1 MRCALTIAG
10 SDSIGGAG
18 IQADIKAMAALGVHA
33 CTAVTAVTAQ
43 NTRSVNRIYPVPPDM
58 VVDQIETV
66 LKDSDIRAIKTGMLY
81 DPEIVSAVADVLENK
96 GIPLVIDPV
105 MIATVGDH
113 LFNEDMVDALKKELI
128 PICDLITPNKYEA
141 EVLSGIE
148 IRNEKDARLACK
160 LIGKEGS
167 SVLLK
172 GGHMGGSTVKDYLY
186 LSSEINVLEYPR
198 LDSAGHGSGCVL
210 SAYITAHLAK
220 SVDIGNAVIRSR
232 KMIQESISTMYPVG
246 TGVRVVNPIVRIQD
260 DSHRFQI
267 LDSLDM
273 AATRIMQ
280 SVPGT
285 AVPESG
291 MNIAFATEDPVGPED
306 IAGIEGKMRHR
317 NGRTVKGPARF
328 GAAGHLSFVILEAM
342 RADPD
347 KRSAMNISYS
357 DDYAD
362 VMEEVGMIVGKMDLK
377 KNKNMSLRDL
387 VSNSISKCGCVPDAM
402 IDKTSRDRM
411 IWIIGRDPK
420 DITDKLGQFV

>member
-33 CTAVTAVTAQ
+33 CTAITAVTAQ
-43 NTRSVNRIYPVPPDM
+43 NTKSVERIYPLPPDM
-58 VVDQIETV
+58 VVDQIEAV

-81 DPEIVSAVADVLENK
+81 DPEIVSAVAEVLEDSN
-96 GIPLVIDPV
+96 IPLVIDPV

-113 LFNEDMVDALKKELI
+113 LFDDRMVDALKRDLI
-128 PICDLITPNKYEA
+128 PICDLITPNRYEA
-141 EVLSGIE
+141 EVLSGIK
-148 IRNEKDARLACK
+148 IRNEEDARLACK

-172 GGHMGGSTVKDYLY
+172 GGHMGGNTVRDYLY

-198 LDSAGHGSGCVL
+198 LERNGHGSGCVL

-232 KMIQESISTMYPVG
+232 KMIQESISTMYAVG
-246 TGVRVVNPIVRIQD
+246 AGIGVVNPTIKIHD
-260 DSHRFQI
+260 DTQRFRI
-267 LDSLDM
+267 LDALDV
-273 AATRIMQ
+273 AATQLME
-280 SVPGT
+280 SVPGS
-285 AVPESG
+285 AVPDSG
-291 MNIAFATEDPVGPED
+291 MNIAFAAENPAGSED

-317 NGRTVKGPARF
+317 NGRTAKGPAKF
-328 GAAGHLSFVILEAM
+328 GTAGHLSFVILEAM
-342 RADPD
+342 QKDPE

-377 KNKNMSLRDL
+377 KNRNMSLREL
-387 VSNSISKCGCVPDAM
+387 VANSIDRCGCVPDA
-402 IDKTSRDRM
+402 ITDKTSHDRM
-411 IWIIGRDPK
+411 IWIIGKDPK
-420 DITDKLGQFV
+420 DVTEKLWQFI